1 MPPFYL
7 SICAMFRDEAP
18 YLEEWLAFHLDR
30 GVEHFFLYDHGSSD
44 GAAETLKAFV
54 ERGQITVHRWD
65 IAEKIAAQ
73 KAAYDHCLS
82 HYRDRSR
89 WIAFIDLDEFLFSP
103 QGALADRLRAYE
115 EFAGVFA
122 FWQCYGSSGHRH
134 PPPGPV
140 TDSYLHRARST
151 WRRNQRGKSIV
162 DPRRAVQ
169 AIGPHHFVL
178 AQGSALVTEAG
189 RPLHFRRIGW
199 LTKQLS
205 RLISRCWAYAPV
217 VAYSGYAIDP
227 SLVATS
233 VFRINH
239 YVVKSR
245 AEYRLKMHK
254 NNLTKRWKKYTLHYF
269 RYHDRN
275 EVFDPVLQGSVPPRR
290 SE

>member
-7 SICAMFRDEAP
+7 SVCAMFRDEAP
-18 YLEEWLAFHLDR
+18 YLREWITFHLDR

-44 GAAETLKAFV
+44 GASETLRPFV
-54 ERGQITVHRWD
+54 ERGQVTLHRWD

-73 KAAYDHCLS
+73 KAAYDHCLA
-82 HYRDRSR
+82 HYRERSR

-103 QGALADRLRAYE
+103 KGQLAEQLRAYE
-115 EFAGVFA
+115 QHAGVFV
-122 FWQCYGSSGHRH
+122 FWQCYGSSGHSE

-162 DPRRAVQ
+162 DPRRAVR
-169 AIGPHHFVL
+169 AIGPHHFAL
-178 AQGSALVTEAG
+178 ADGGELVTEAG
-189 RPLHFRRIGW
+189 HPLRFRRIAPFAK
-199 LTKQLS
+199 LLSLLLS
-205 RLISRCWAYAPV
+205 RWWAYAPV
-217 VAYSGYAIDP
+217 VAYSGYAIDL
-227 SLVATS
+227 SLVETS
-233 VFRINH
+233 VLRINH

-245 AEYRLKMHK
+245 AEYLQKMQK
-254 NNLTKRWKKYTLHYF
+254 NNLTKRWKKYTPHYF

-275 EVFDPVLQGSVPPRR
+275 EVLDPVLRGSVPQRR